1 MTYSDLLTRMLN
13 ENFLFSALFE
23 LTYRCNLNCYLC
35 YNDRK
40 RTGMP
45 LSLEEYV
52 TIFHDLRD
60 LGTFELTFSGGEP
73 LLYPGFFELGR
84 VARQLGFALRVKTN
98 GIALE
103 EAVAARLLN
112 EVDPFIVEISLH
124 GARAATY
131 ERQTRV
137 SGSFGRLM
145 ANLQSLRKLG
155 VRVQLNA
162 PLTAWNEAE
171 LEAMIDLAEAL
182 GMGIQIDPNLTPR
195 DDGSLEPLCLSPS
208 PQASESLLRIYRE
221 AVEVAPSHMD
231 QDASGVP
238 GPVLF
243 TPARRKFCGA
253 GSLGVAV
260 DPWGNVYPCV
270 QWRTPAGN
278 LHEDSITSIWS
289 GSPVLQGVR
298 ETLANIMVKRQ
309 AQDAGSLAT
318 AFCPGLTP
326 QLESRPLPLA
336 SGNRAFV

>member
-13 ENFLFSALFE
+13 ENFLFAALLE
-23 LTYRCNLNCYLC
+23 LTYRCNLNCYFC
-35 YNDRK
+35 YNDRMQ
-40 RTGMP
+40 TGTP

-52 TIFHDLRD
+52 RFFHDLKD

-73 LLYPGFFELGR
+73 LLHPDFFELGR

-103 EAVAARLLN
+103 EAVAERLLN

-124 GARAATY
+124 GARPATY

-155 VRVQLNA
+155 VRAQLNA
-162 PLTAWNEAE
+162 TLTAWNEAE
-171 LEAMIDLAEAL
+171 WEEMISLAEAL
-182 GMGIQIDPNLTPR
+182 GMRIQIDPNVTPR
-195 DDGSLEPLCLSPS
+195 DDGSPEPLCISASL
-208 PQASESLLRIYRE
+208 QASERVLRIYQK
-221 AVEVAPSHMD
+221 ALDVAPSHPD
-231 QDASGVP
+231 RDAAGVQ
-238 GPVLF
+238 GPVVV

-278 LHEDSITSIWS
+278 LHEDSIKSIWK

-298 ETLANIMVKRQ
+298 ETLANIMDERRVE
-309 AQDAGSLAT
+309 DDDPLAA
-318 AFCPGLTP
+318 AFCPGLTRR
-326 QLESRPLPLA
+326 LESRPLPLV
-336 SGNRAFV
+336 SGI